1 MTSLEECIQHNV
13 PFFWLDGGTG
23 EELFRRNVPD
33 DRKLWSATAVVHAE
47 YHERLCAV
55 HRAFLEA
62 GADAITTNTY
72 GLVPSVGFSVDE
84 ISQYCETAARLARQ
98 VVQETRPEAWV
109 FGSLGPLV
117 ESYRPDVIRT
127 HEEGVSIYRLMITA
141 MASHI
146 DAVLAETMSSVEE
159 AMQAVDALGLYNSSS
174 KKELP
179 MLLSFT
185 LQANGNVR
193 SHEPAECAIGRI
205 LQYAREKHVR
215 GTFSYH
221 DRLYW
226 EFSPDSWCFTTAVLA
241 ALFNCCAPE
250 AISIAL
256 QRIHTSSV
264 TCALG
269 AYPNRLTEISP
280 DWTMAESSGPQPFRV
295 DLDVHHYAQLVQSWR
310 DKYPLLRI
318 VGGCCGITPE
328 HIAYVKQVIVE

>member
-47 YHERLCAV
+47 YHETLRAV
-55 HRAFLEA
+55 HRSFLEA

-84 ISQYCETAARLARQ
+84 ISQYCELAARLARQ
-98 VVQETRPEAWV
+98 VVQETRAEAWV

-117 ESYRPDVIRT
+117 ESYRPDLIRT
-127 HEEGVSIYRLMITA
+127 HEEGVSLYQSMITA

-159 AMQAVDALGLYNSSS
+159 AMQAVDALALYNTEQ

-179 MLLSFT
+179 MLVSFT

-215 GTFSYH
+215 
-221 DRLYW
+221 
-226 EFSPDSWCFTTAVLA
+226 VLA
-241 ALFNCCAPE
+241 VLFNCCAPE

-256 QRIHTSSV
+256 QRVHKTSSARSCV
-264 TCALG
+264 LG

-280 DWTMAESSGPQPFRV
+280 DWTMAESSGPQPFRA

-310 DKYPLLRI
+310 DQYPLLRI

-328 HIAYVKQVIVE
+328 HIAYLKQVIVE